1 VTLLATDL
9 MFHIFIYEFLLVDVL
24 YLVVNFVRNSN
35 EFGAIKLLFS
45 ILAGCLLTEIIKSVT
60 WLLGKHNN
68 FVRACTN
75 NWTVGAYN
83 ANKAVGGLHMN
94 PWEYCWWLMHARM
107 SGSPSDTNQLRQFA
121 TVGKAQSQH
130 GSHRLTFMP
139 DKVLP
144 TVHFQQS
151 AVGN

>member
-9 MFHIFIYEFLLVDVL
+9 MFHIFIYEFLSVDIVL
-24 YLVVNFVRNSN
+24 YLVVNFFRNSN

-75 NWTVGAYN
+75 N
-83 ANKAVGGLHMN
+83 
-94 PWEYCWWLMHARM
+94 
-107 SGSPSDTNQLRQFA
+107 
-121 TVGKAQSQH
+121 
-130 GSHRLTFMP
+130 
-139 DKVLP
+139 
-144 TVHFQQS
+144 
-151 AVGN
+151 